1 MKLIEFCLELTNG
14 VQTARNLKLEPMI
27 DRQLFREFSRIV
39 QKVNQT
45 LQAMKMELK
54 QRKGE
59 IKINYRHLRKKNP

>member
-45 LQAMKMELK
+45 LQAIWNGIKVK
-54 QRKGE
+54 KGG
-59 IKINYRHLRKKNP
+59 N